1 MQCWGNFLVV
11 QWVGLSAPPAGAQ
24 VQSLVGKLGFPQ
36 AMQRGKKK
44 KKSTLDRKWIAS
56 PAPNGGTEKQG
67 KRQVPREPTLAKASP
82 LAL

>member
-1 MQCWGNFLVV
+1 MV
-11 QWVGLSAPPAGAQ
+11 QWVGLSAPSAGAQ

-44 KKSTLDRKWIAS
+44 KKSTLDRKRIAS
-56 PAPNGGTEKQG
+56 STPNGGTEKQG
-67 KRQVPREPTLAKASP
+67 KRQVPREHTLAKASP

>member
-1 MQCWGNFLVV
+1 MV
-11 QWVGLSAPPAGAQ
+11 QWVGLSAPSAGAQ

-44 KKSTLDRKWIAS
+44 KKKSTLDRKRIAS